1 MIEIDGLEDIIQD
14 YENLRKS
21 FRDFTRNS
29 DNNKQGLIEFEGRF
43 IDLKANL
50 RQYKNKI
57 RSEFRTRGDKQAT
70 ALKSRIAVQISEG
83 SFNEFEQ
90 CTFSKAK
97 DLAPATDAYKI
108 FLEES
113 VFFEESFANLNDI
126 YEIATLY
133 INEIKDR
140 IK

>member
-1 MIEIDGLEDIIQD
+1 MKELSEIIND

-29 DNNKQGLIEFEGRF
+29 DNNKSTLIEFEGRF
-43 IDLKANL
+43 IDLKADI

-57 RSEFRTRGDKQAT
+57 RLEYRKRGDKQAT
-70 ALKSRIAVQISEG
+70 ALKARIAVQISEG

-97 DLAPATDAYKI
+97 DLAPASNEYKI